1 MSAKLRPEIIR
12 AFHQTPFAVPVVG
25 VTGGKGGVGKSTVAI
40 NLAAALAA
48 LGKKTAL
55 VDADVD
61 APNCGILLSLPLTE
75 PLDVAVTQ
83 PIFDQEKCTDC
94 QQCVRV
100 CSMNSLFRAKEKT
113 ITLIGECNGCEAC
126 LLVCPAEAIVRGQ
139 RSVGTTYKGS
149 RGQLTLYTG
158 ALHPGLAESAHV
170 VTAVKE
176 RAFAEAEQFDIIL
189 VDTSPGTHCN
199 VIGALKGAAHVLAV
213 TEPTPLGAH
222 DLDLMLSLL
231 DMFEVSR
238 SVVVNRADLP
248 GRMEDIRNVAADH
261 HAEFAASINL
271 NKELLTSYVEGVPV
285 VTSSPDS
292 AAAKVFI
299 EMAKRLIA
307 EQLCATG
314 ERQ

>member
-12 AFHQTPFAVPVVG
+12 AFHQTPFAVPVIG
-25 VTGGKGGVGKSTVAI
+25 ITGGKGGVGKTTVAV

-48 LGKKTAL
+48 LGKRTAL
-55 VDADVD
+55 IDADVD

-100 CSMNSLFRAKEKT
+100 CSMNSLFRAKEKS

-126 LLVCPAEAIVRGQ
+126 FLVCPAEAIARGQ
-139 RSVGTTYKGS
+139 RSVGTTYKNS
-149 RGQLTLYTG
+149 RGRLTLYTG
-158 ALHPGLAESAHV
+158 ALHPGLAESAHI

-176 RAFAEAEQFDIIL
+176 RAFAEAGQFDIIL

-199 VIGALKGAAHVLAV
+199 VIGALKGAAHALAV

-222 DLDLMLSLL
+222 DLGLILSLL
-231 DMFEVSR
+231 EMFEVSR
-238 SVVVNRADLP
+238 SVVINRADLP
-248 GRMEDIRNVAADH
+248 GRLDDIHQLAAAHQADIT
-261 HAEFAASINL
+261 ASL
-271 NKELLTSYVEGVPV
+271 SLDKDLLASYVEGVPV
-285 VTSSPDS
+285 VEFRPDS
-292 AAAKVFI
+292 AAAKVFMD
-299 EMAKRLIA
+299 MAEELAACGK
-307 EQLCATG
+307 EV
-314 ERQ
+314 RQ